1 MVGEEREKEVEE
13 GVSLSDLSA
22 VGVVCQKNMMKQ
34 SRAEALAIFYR
45 VQQSTNDG
53 GKQMRMTIWGGTSRS
68 KAVKPTEA
76 KVSVVKRPAA
86 QQQQEL

>member
-1 MVGEEREKEVEE
+1 MRTRGRGTTRGK
-13 GVSLSDLSA
+13 GGGAD
-22 VGVVCQKNMMKQ
+22 GGKDKGTDGNNDT
-34 SRAEALAIFYR
+34 EAIGGNDDVR
-45 VQQSTNDG
+45 HPKQQSTNDG